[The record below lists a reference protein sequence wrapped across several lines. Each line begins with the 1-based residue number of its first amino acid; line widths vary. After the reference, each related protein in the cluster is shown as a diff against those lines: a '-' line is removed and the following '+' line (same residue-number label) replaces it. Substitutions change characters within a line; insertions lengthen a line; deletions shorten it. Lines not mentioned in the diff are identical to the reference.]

1 MISGNVMR
9 DNEMMGE
16 TNRVQEDTD
25 EEVQNLDEL
34 KAILT
39 SQRSRLDN
47 LYWIKDAFGD
57 RIKFHMNFTQK
68 NLYLGMWYFNNV
80 LKARQVGITTFSCIL
95 GLDLCMFNS
104 NTQALI
110 VAHNKDDAEEFF
122 HQKVKYAYDQLPEAL
137 RLARPVDT
145 KRANRLRFDNGSS
158 IRVATSGRSGT
169 FQFVHISEF
178 GKICAKYPE
187 KAKEIVSG
195 TLNAIHPGQIVI
207 IESTAEGREGYFYD
221 YCDIGQKNIESKA
234 ILTPLDPKF
243 FFFPWWKN
251 PLNVL
256 DPTHVTLYGHN
267 IKYFEELE
275 VKHKII
281 LSDRR
286 KAWYTKKLAQM
297 GQDLMWQEH
306 PSIPEEAFYAA
317 IEGAYFKEQMRK
329 LRKEDRICSV
339 PYNPAYLVDTW
350 WDLGFNDIN
359 AIWFTQNVGRELHVI
374 NYYQNSGEGL
384 LHYISY
390 LNELKESHEYRYG
403 QHTAPHDIMVHEYT
417 SGKTR
422 KAFAKESGLIFKVAS
437 RTSKDAQIEA
447 SRRFLNIVLI
457 DQVLCDDGI
466 KCLESYRKEWDE
478 KKGTYRN
485 KPYHDWASNGADAFH
500 TMAIAH
506 MWSKSAVQMAGLME
520 SRKARNSDKKNPK
533 GWT

>member
-1 MISGNVMR
+1 LLNLSN
-9 DNEMMGE
+9 
-16 TNRVQEDTD
+16 TSARVQETVDD
-25 EEVQNLDEL
+25 EIQDLDEL
-34 KAILT
+34 RKILK
-39 SQRSRLDN
+39 SQRKRLDS
-47 LYWIKDAFGD
+47 LYWIKDAYGE
-57 RIKFHMNFTQK
+57 RIKFQMNFSQK
-68 NLYLGMWYFNNV
+68 NLYLGLWYFNNV
-80 LKARQVGITTFSCIL
+80 LKARQVGITTFSCIF

-122 HQKVKYAYDQLPEAL
+122 HQKVKYAYDQLPPAL
-137 RLARPVDT
+137 KAARPVDT

-169 FQFVHISEF
+169 FQFIHISEF

-195 TLNAIHPGQIVI
+195 TLNAIHPGMIVV
-207 IESTAEGREGYFYD
+207 IESTAEGREGFFYD
-221 YCDIGQKNIESKA
+221 YCEVGKKLKDEGAK
-234 ILTPLDPKF
+234 LTALDPKF

-256 DPTHVTLYGHN
+256 EPEGVTLYAHN
-267 IKYFEELE
+267 LKYFEDLEL
-275 VKHKII
+275 KHGIK
-281 LSDRR
+281 LSPRR
-286 KAWYTKKLAQM
+286 RAWYAKKLAQM

-317 IEGAYFKEQMRK
+317 IEGAYFKEQIRK
-329 LRKEDRICSV
+329 LRREKRICAV

-350 WDLGFNDIN
+350 WDLGYNDIN

-374 NYYQNSGEGL
+374 NYYENSGEGL
-384 LHYISY
+384 LHYISK
-390 LNELKESHEYRYG
+390 LNEMKEELEYRYG
-403 QHTAPHDIMVHEYT
+403 SHTAPHDILVHEYT

-422 KAFAKESGLIFKVAS
+422 KAFARESGLIFKVCP

-457 DQVLCDDGI
+457 DEVLCDRGI

-478 KKGTYRN
+478 KKGTYKN
-485 KPYHDWASNGADAFH
+485 NPYHDWASNGADAWH
-500 TMAIAH
+500 TMSIAH
-506 MWSKSAVQMAGLME
+506 KWAANAAQLADAME
-520 SRKARNSDKKNPK
+520 ARASRHAEKKDKK

>member
-1 MISGNVMR
+1 MTPGNFGTDNSFMLADNNVQR
-9 DNEMMGE
+9 DI
-16 TNRVQEDTD
+16 
-25 EEVQNLDEL
+25 EEEYKDLEEL
-34 KAILT
+34 RKVLA

-47 LYWIKDAFGD
+47 LYWIKDATGN
-57 RIKFHMNFTQK
+57 RIKFNMNWAQK
-68 NLYLGMWYFNNV
+68 NIYLGLWYFTNV
-80 LKARQVGITTFSCIL
+80 LKARQLGVTTFSCIF

-122 HQKVKYAYDQLPEAL
+122 HQKVKYAYDNLPEPL

-145 KRANRLRFDNGSS
+145 KRTNRLRFDNGSS

-169 FQFVHISEF
+169 FQFIHISEF

-221 YCDIGQKNIESKA
+221 YCEIGQKNEQSGAK
-234 ILTPLDPKF
+234 LTALDPKF

-251 PLNVL
+251 TLNVL
-256 DPTHVTLYGHN
+256 DPEGVNLYAHN
-267 IKYFEELE
+267 VKYFEELE
-275 VKHKII
+275 VKHGIN
-281 LSDRR
+281 LTAHQ
-286 KAWYTKKLAQM
+286 KAWYAKKLAQM
-297 GQDLMWQEH
+297 GQDLMYQEH

-317 IEGAYFKEQMRK
+317 IEGAYFKEQMKK
-329 LRKEDRICSV
+329 LRRERRICSV

-350 WDLGFNDIN
+350 WDLGYNDIN

-374 NYYQNSGEGL
+374 DYYENSGEGL
-384 LHYISY
+384 LHYINY
-390 LNELKESHEYRYG
+390 LNDLKEDKEYRYG
-403 QHTAPHDIMVHEYT
+403 LHTAPHDILVHEYT

-422 KAFAKESGLIFKVAS
+422 KAFARESGLNFKVCS
-437 RTSKDAQIEA
+437 RTSKDSQIEA
-447 SRRFLNIVLI
+447 SRRMLGIVLI
-457 DQVLCDDGI
+457 DEIECDRGL

-478 KKGTYRN
+478 KKGTYKN

-500 TMAIAH
+500 VLSIAH
-506 MWSKSAVQMAGLME
+506 KWAANAAQLAGLME
-520 SRKARNSDKKNPK
+520 ARSARHGEKKNPK